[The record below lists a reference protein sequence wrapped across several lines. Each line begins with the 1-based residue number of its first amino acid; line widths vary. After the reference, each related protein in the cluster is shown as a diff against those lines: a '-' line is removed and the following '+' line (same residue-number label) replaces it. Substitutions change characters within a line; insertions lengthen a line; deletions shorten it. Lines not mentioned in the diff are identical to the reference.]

1 MSAPG
6 GPAGT
11 AGGLAG
17 HRAIVNILDVF
28 RPFFTSPD
36 VSGSVA
42 IMNNSAHSASPV
54 AAAAPA
60 EASAPAPQAPDR
72 LADTAS
78 GPARDPRARSSTA
91 DSFLTPPGTV
101 SDYDPARIEARW
113 QEAWLEQRAFAVP
126 PPQDQRAPAY
136 VFAGCPFTS
145 GDAHMGHI
153 RSYTI
158 SDAYARF
165 LRARGDA
172 VLFSL
177 GFDSFGLP
185 AELEA
190 VRRGVTPQAWVARC
204 VERMRGQFERLGY
217 SCDWERTFV
226 SSEPQH
232 YRWTQW
238 LFLAMLEKD
247 LVYQHVAQ
255 VSWCD
260 SCQTVLAALQVE
272 DGTCWRCHQEV
283 RFRRLPQWFM
293 RISAY
298 VEDNERGLDTLPGW
312 SKAAVGAQRAVI
324 GRVEGVEIDATTF
337 DGTPLTVFT
346 PHADAISK
354 ATFIGVSPAHPLID
368 TWTARPRVARQ
379 LTRVREAGWRRENRD
394 LEQVPVV
401 PTGALASVPGVSGAL
416 PIVIS
421 PLVDARFGPTAVLGI
436 PALDATDASIAERL
450 ESSSGPGAKGVGAL
464 GSSWKVQSRSDA
476 RPRPA
481 VRYRARDFA
490 ISRQR
495 AWGAPIPLVH
505 CERCGTVP
513 VPFADLPVRLPD
525 DLHVTG
531 TGNPLEAIAEFTR
544 CACPACGGEA
554 RRETDT
560 IDCHVDGMWMWMPIC
575 VPFAERP
582 QHMFDHPE
590 YRRWLPARQ
599 IVWGADAGGYMFDQR
614 LIGKVLQDLDT
625 LPPVPGREPF
635 TNALMHQMI
644 RLEGRKMSKHLGN
657 VVDPNELVVHV
668 GADTVRLAV
677 LQAASPGRIFNWND
691 QPVRHCQTFLKKL
704 HAYAEPRL
712 RAWAGEEGG
721 EDSGQPRIELG
732 DKRRRRLVNWCATA
746 LGKVTADL
754 ERLEMQRAA
763 HNAMLLL
770 TRIQDFEQRAGE
782 HSRELR
788 AKDREAVA
796 AALLLLV
803 AMLAPLTPHIAE
815 ELWSLAGN
823 DTLLALAPWPEEV
836 ATEEAPAEEEAAA
849 VPAEEAATEEAPAEE
864 ATM

>member
-1 MSAPG
+1 LTTSVS
-6 GPAGT
+6 PAGPT
-11 AGGLAG
+11 VFAG
-17 HRAIVNILDVF
+17 
-28 RPFFTSPD
+28 P
-36 VSGSVA
+36 
-42 IMNNSAHSASPV
+42 
-54 AAAAPA
+54 
-60 EASAPAPQAPDR
+60 
-72 LADTAS
+72 
-78 GPARDPRARSSTA
+78 
-91 DSFLTPPGTV
+91 
-101 SDYDPARIEARW
+101 DYDPAEIEARW
-113 QEAWLEQRAFAVP
+113 QQAWDAQKAFATP
-126 PPQDQRAPAY
+126 PPEDRRPPAY

-165 LRARGDA
+165 LRARGQA

-190 VRRGVTPQAWVARC
+190 VRRGVPPQQWVARC

-226 SSEPQH
+226 SSEPDH

-238 LFLAMLEKD
+238 LFLAMLERD
-247 LVYQHVAQ
+247 LVYRREAQ

-260 SCQTVLAALQVE
+260 SCQTVLAALQSQ
-272 DGTCWRCHQEV
+272 DGTCWRCHGEV

-298 VEDNERGLDTLPGW
+298 VEDNERGLETLPGW

-324 GRVEGVEIDATTF
+324 GRVDGVEVDATTF

-346 PHADAISK
+346 PYAEAI
-354 ATFIGVSPAHPLID
+354 AQAAFIVVSPAHPEVD
-368 TWTARPRVARQ
+368 RWVSQPEVARQ
-379 LTRVREAGWRRENRD
+379 LEGVREAGWRRDDRD

-401 PTGALASVPGVSGAL
+401 QTGALASVPGVPGVL
-416 PIVIS
+416 PVVIS
-421 PLVDARFGPTAVLGI
+421 PLVDARFGPTAALGI

-450 ESSSGPGAKGVGAL
+450 GAGRGRGGGAGAGAGVGAGGAL
-464 GSSWKVQSRSDA
+464 AGAWKAARSEA

-505 CERCGTVP
+505 CERCATVP
-513 VPFADLPVRLPD
+513 VPFDQLPVRLPE
-525 DLHVTG
+525 DLHVSG
-531 TGNPLEAIAEFTR
+531 AGNPLEERADFIE
-544 CACPACGGEA
+544 CVCPTCGGPA
-554 RRETDT
+554 GRETDT

-575 VPFAERP
+575 VPFADRP
-582 QHMFDHPE
+582 QHMFDHSE
-590 YRRWLPARQ
+590 YKRWLPARQ

-614 LIGKVLQDLDT
+614 LIGKVLQDLGQ
-625 LPPVPGREPF
+625 LPQVPGREPF

-691 QPVRHCQTFLKKL
+691 QPVRYCQIFLKKL
-704 HAYAEPRL
+704 YGYAQPRL
-712 RAWAGEEGG
+712 AGWVPGLAGPQSLVPGLAGPQSLRAGETPAIDASE
-721 EDSGQPRIELG
+721 RL
-732 DKRRRRLVNWCATA
+732 RRKLANWCRVA
-746 LGKVTADL
+746 LQKVTTDY
-754 ERLEMQRAA
+754 ERLEMQRVA
-763 HNAMLLL
+763 HNTMLLL
-770 TRIQDFEQRAGE
+770 TRIQDFEQRVVERRGE
-782 HSRELR
+782 LEK
-788 AKDREAVA
+788 ADREAIV
-796 AALLLLV
+796 AALLQLLQ
-803 AMLAPLTPHIAE
+803 MLAPLTPHIAE
-815 ELWSLAGN
+815 ELWSVASR
-823 DTLLALAPWPEEV
+823 DTLVSLAPWPE
-836 ATEEAPAEEEAAA
+836 PGGAASRPEGA
-849 VPAEEAATEEAPAEE
+849 ASEPEGGASKPGAATGGAA
-864 ATM
+864 M

>member
-1 MSAPG
+1 
-6 GPAGT
+6 
-11 AGGLAG
+11 
-17 HRAIVNILDVF
+17 
-28 RPFFTSPD
+28 
-36 VSGSVA
+36 
-42 IMNNSAHSASPV
+42 MNNSADSASTV
-54 AAAAPA
+54 AGEPPLAVPG
-60 EASAPAPQAPDR
+60 PPTDR
-72 LADTAS
+72 LADTLLGDVGAS
-78 GPARDPRARSSTA
+78 ALPTSTT
-91 DSFLTPPGTV
+91 DSFLTPAAGG
-101 SDYDPARIEARW
+101 YDPATIEARW
-113 QEAWLEQRAFAVP
+113 QAAWEQQRAFAVP
-126 PPQDQRAPAY
+126 PPEDERAPAY

-165 LRARGDA
+165 LRARDDA

-190 VRRGVTPQAWVARC
+190 VRRGVSPQEWVARC
-204 VERMRGQFERLGY
+204 VSRMGAQFRRLGY
-217 SCDWERTFV
+217 SCDWERSFV
-226 SSEPQH
+226 SSEPDH

-238 LFLAMLEKD
+238 LFLAMLERD
-247 LVYQHVAQ
+247 LVYRHVAQ

-272 DGTCWRCHQEV
+272 DGTCWRCHGEV

-298 VEDNERGLDTLPGW
+298 VEDNERGLQQLPGW

-324 GRVEGVEIDATTF
+324 GRVDGVELDAAMF
-337 DGTPLTVFT
+337 DGTSLTVFT
-346 PHADAISK
+346 PHAQDIERAV
-354 ATFIGVSPAHPLID
+354 FIGVSPAHPQVEL
-368 TWTARPRVARQ
+368 WTAEPRVAEQ
-379 LTRVREAGWRRENRD
+379 LTRVREAGWRREDRD
-394 LEQVPVV
+394 IEQAPVV
-401 PTGALASVPGVSGAL
+401 VTGALASVPGVAGML

-421 PLVDARFGPTAVLGI
+421 PLVDARFGPTAALGI
-436 PALDATDASIAERL
+436 PDVDATDASIARRL
-450 ESSSGPGAKGVGAL
+450 LKGKRSSGAL
-464 GSSWKVQSRSDA
+464 GGSWKAGKAAVK
-476 RPRPA
+476 PRPA

-525 DLHVTG
+525 DLRVSG
-531 TGNPLEAIAEFTR
+531 TGNPLESIEEFTR
-544 CACPACGGEA
+544 CTCPTCGGEA

-575 VPFAERP
+575 VPFEDRP

-590 YRRWLPARQ
+590 YQRWLPARQ

-625 LPPVPGREPF
+625 LPQVPGREPF

-657 VVDPNELVVHV
+657 VVDPNELVVNV

-691 QPVRHCQTFLKKL
+691 QPVRYCQLFLTRL
-704 HAYAEPRL
+704 FDCASPRL
-712 RAWAGEEGG
+712 EAWVSVSEGR
-721 EDSGQPRIELG
+721 QPRIDLA
-732 DKRRRRLVNWCATA
+732 DKRRRRLVNWCSTA
-746 LGKVTADL
+746 LAKVTADL

-770 TRIQDFEQRAGE
+770 TRIEDFERRAREGRE
-782 HSRELR
+782 ELR
-788 AKDREAVA
+788 AEDSEAIA

-803 AMLAPLTPHIAE
+803 RMLAPLTPHIAE

-823 DTLLALAPWPEEV
+823 TMLLANAEWPEEV
-836 ATEEAPAEEEAAA
+836 ATVAVHDVAVHEVQAHAEE
-849 VPAEEAATEEAPAEE
+849 VG
-864 ATM
+864 MQ

>member
-1 MSAPG
+1 
-6 GPAGT
+6 
-11 AGGLAG
+11 
-17 HRAIVNILDVF
+17 
-28 RPFFTSPD
+28 
-36 VSGSVA
+36 
-42 IMNNSAHSASPV
+42 MNNSAHSASPT
-54 AAAAPA
+54 AAPPPA
-60 EASAPAPQAPDR
+60 LPSETTDPAHASR
-72 LADTAS
+72 
-78 GPARDPRARSSTA
+78 A
-91 DSFLTPPGTV
+91 DSFLTPSPV
-101 SDYDPARIEARW
+101 SGYDPAAIEARW
-113 QEAWLEQRAFAVP
+113 QAAWIEQRAFAAP
-126 PPQDQRAPAY
+126 PPQDERTPAY

-190 VRRGVTPQAWVARC
+190 VRRELTPQAWVARC

-217 SCDWERTFV
+217 SCDWERTFD
-226 SSEPQH
+226 SSQPDH

-247 LVYQHVAQ
+247 LVYRQVAQ

-272 DGTCWRCHQEV
+272 DGTCWRCHGEV

-298 VEDNERGLDTLPGW
+298 VEDNERGLETLPGW
-312 SKAAVGAQRAVI
+312 SKAALGAQRAVI
-324 GRVEGVEIDATTF
+324 GRVDGVELEASLL

-346 PHADAISK
+346 PHADAIARAK
-354 ATFIGVSPAHPLID
+354 FILVSPAHPQIEL
-368 TWTARPRVARQ
+368 WTAEAKVANR
-379 LTRVREAGWRRENRD
+379 LMGVREAGWRRENRD

-401 PTGALASVPGVSGAL
+401 PTGALASVPGVAGTL

-421 PLVDARFGPTAVLGI
+421 PLVDARFGPTAVLGT
-436 PALDATDASIAERL
+436 PDLDATDERIAERL
-450 ESSSGPGAKGVGAL
+450 GSGSGPGGKGVGAL
-464 GSSWKVQSRSDA
+464 GSSWKVAGAKSKSEVK
-476 RPRPA
+476 PRPA

-513 VPFADLPVRLPD
+513 VPFVELPVRLPEE
-525 DLHVTG
+525 LHVTG
-531 TGNPLEAIAEFTR
+531 AGNPLEGMEEFTHVT
-544 CACPACGGEA
+544 CPSCGAEA

-575 VPFAERP
+575 VPFADRP
-582 QHMFDHPE
+582 EHMFDHPE
-590 YRRWLPARQ
+590 YKRWLPARQ

-614 LIGKVLQDLDT
+614 LIGKVLQDLET

-635 TNALMHQMI
+635 ANALMHQMI

-657 VVDPNELVVHV
+657 VVDPNELVVNV

-677 LQAASPGRIFNWND
+677 LQAASPGRIFNWNE
-691 QPVRHCQTFLKKL
+691 QPIRHCQMFLKKL
-704 HAYAEPRL
+704 YAYAQPRL
-712 RAWAGEEGG
+712 RAWAEAHEGREEGG
-721 EDSGQPRIELG
+721 RLPRIELG

-746 LGKVTADL
+746 LEKVTADF
-754 ERLEMQRAA
+754 ESLEMQRAA

-770 TRIQDFEQRAGE
+770 TRIQDFEERASE
-782 HSRELR
+782 RRVELR
-788 AKDREAVA
+788 EKDREAVA
-796 AALLLLV
+796 AALLLLL

-815 ELWSLAGN
+815 ELWALAGN
-823 DTLLALAPWPEEV
+823 RTLLALAPWPEEV
-836 ATEEAPAEEEAAA
+836 ATEEAPGEEASR
-849 VPAEEAATEEAPAEE
+849 EEAATEAAATEAAPKEE
-864 ATM
+864 AATTTM

>member
-1 MSAPG
+1 M
-6 GPAGT
+6 
-11 AGGLAG
+11 
-17 HRAIVNILDVF
+17 N
-28 RPFFTSPD
+28 RPPF
-36 VSGSVA
+36 
-42 IMNNSAHSASPV
+42 SASP
-54 AAAAPA
+54 ATP
-60 EASAPAPQAPDR
+60 EA
-72 LADTAS
+72 L
-78 GPARDPRARSSTA
+78 PRRFSRA
-91 DSFLTPPGTV
+91 DSFLTT
-101 SDYDPARIEARW
+101 YDPAEIEARW
-113 QEAWLEQRAFAVP
+113 QGVWDTQKAFATP
-126 PPQDQRAPAY
+126 PPEDPRPPAY

-165 LRARGDA
+165 LRTRGQA

-190 VRRGVTPQAWVARC
+190 VRRGVSPRQWVARC

-226 SSEPQH
+226 SSEPDH

-247 LVYQHVAQ
+247 LVYRREAQ

-260 SCQTVLAALQVE
+260 SCQTVLAALQSE
-272 DGTCWRCHQEV
+272 DGTCWRCHGEV

-298 VEDNERGLDTLPGW
+298 VEDNERGLETLPGW

-324 GRVEGVEIDATTF
+324 GRVDGVEVDAALL

-346 PHADAISK
+346 PHADAIAQ
-354 ATFIGVSPAHPLID
+354 ATFIVVSPAHPEVD
-368 TWTARPRVARQ
+368 RWVAEPRVARQ
-379 LTRVREAGWRRENRD
+379 LEGVREAGWRRDDRD

-401 PTGALASVPGVSGAL
+401 QTGALASVPGVPGML

-421 PLVDARFGPTAVLGI
+421 PLVDARFGPTAALGI

-450 ESSSGPGAKGVGAL
+450 RASGGRGASTGRGAGAGAGTGAL
-464 GSSWKVQSRSDA
+464 AGAWKAVKSEA
-476 RPRPA
+476 RQRPA

-505 CERCGTVP
+505 CEACGTVP
-513 VPFADLPVRLPD
+513 VPLDELPVRLPE
-525 DLHVTG
+525 DLQVTG
-531 TGNPLEAIAEFTR
+531 AGNPLEERPDFIE
-544 CACPACGGEA
+544 CVCPACGGPA

-575 VPFAERP
+575 VPFADRP
-582 QHMFDHPE
+582 EHMFDHEE

-614 LIGKVLQDLDT
+614 LVGKVLQDLDE

-644 RLEGRKMSKHLGN
+644 RLDGRKMSKHLGN

-677 LQAASPGRIFNWND
+677 LHAASPGRIFNWNE
-691 QPVRHCQTFLKKL
+691 QPVRYCQIFLKKL
-704 HAYAEPRL
+704 YGYAQPRL
-712 RAWAGEEGG
+712 KGWAPGLAGSQSSPAGKTPEIDASE
-721 EDSGQPRIELG
+721 RL
-732 DKRRRRLVNWCATA
+732 RRKLANWCRVA
-746 LGKVTADL
+746 LEKVTIDY
-754 ERLEMQRAA
+754 ERLEMQRVA
-763 HNAMLLL
+763 HNTMLLL
-770 TRIQDFEQRAGE
+770 TRIQDFEQRAVEHRGE
-782 HSRELR
+782 LEE
-788 AKDREAVA
+788 ADREAIV
-796 AALLLLV
+796 AALLQLV
-803 AMLAPLTPHIAE
+803 QMLAPLTPHIAE
-815 ELWSLAGN
+815 ELWSVAGRE
-823 DTLLALAPWPEEV
+823 TLVSLAPWPEPGG
-836 ATEEAPAEEEAAA
+836 AASRRDDAAPQPESAVSSPEGAA
-849 VPAEEAATEEAPAEE
+849 VELGGEA
-864 ATM
+864 

>member
-1 MSAPG
+1 
-6 GPAGT
+6 
-11 AGGLAG
+11 
-17 HRAIVNILDVF
+17 
-28 RPFFTSPD
+28 
-36 VSGSVA
+36 
-42 IMNNSAHSASPV
+42 MNNSAHSASPAV
-54 AAAAPA
+54 TP
-60 EASAPAPQAPDR
+60 SP
-72 LADTAS
+72 
-78 GPARDPRARSSTA
+78 ARSSEQTPDGLRDTPSGPGGEVA
-91 DSFLTPPGTV
+91 ASASTSDSFLTPPTSAPEPALDPGSQPDADQAV
-101 SDYDPARIEARW
+101 AYDPAAIESRW
-113 QEAWLEQRAFAVP
+113 QAAWDEQRAFAVP
-126 PPQDQRAPAY
+126 PPHDARAPAY

-158 SDAYARF
+158 SDVYARF
-165 LRARGDA
+165 LRARGNA

-190 VRRGVTPQAWVARC
+190 VRRGVSPQEWVTRC
-204 VERMRGQFERLGY
+204 VQRMGAQFRRLGY

-226 SSEPQH
+226 SSEPDH

-238 LFLAMLEKD
+238 LFLAMLEQD

-272 DGTCWRCHQEV
+272 DGTCWRCHGEV

-298 VEDNERGLDTLPGW
+298 VQDNERGLEGLPGW
-312 SKAAVGAQRAVI
+312 SKAALGAQRAVI
-324 GRVEGVEIDATTF
+324 GRVDGVELDATLF

-346 PHADAISK
+346 PHADAIAQ
-354 ATFIGVSPAHPLID
+354 ATFIVVSPAHPQVD
-368 TWTARPRVARQ
+368 QWTAQPEVARQ
-379 LTRVREAGWRRENRD
+379 LTHVREAGWRRDDRD
-394 LEQVPVV
+394 LEQTPVV
-401 PTGALASVPGVSGAL
+401 GTGALASVPGVTGML

-421 PLVDARFGPTAVLGI
+421 PLVDARFGPTAALGI
-436 PALDATDASIAERL
+436 PDVDATDASIAQRL
-450 ESSSGPGAKGVGAL
+450 EQGKRSGGAL
-464 GSSWKVQSRSDA
+464 GSAWKAGKAIAQ
-476 RPRPA
+476 PRPT

-513 VPFADLPVRLPD
+513 VPFSELPVRLPEN
-525 DLHVTG
+525 LQVTG
-531 TGNPLEAIAEFTR
+531 AGNPLEGLEDFTR
-544 CACPACGGEA
+544 CECPRCHGEA

-575 VPFAERP
+575 VPFEDRP
-582 QHMFDHPE
+582 RHMFDHPE
-590 YRRWLPARQ
+590 YRRWLPAKQ

-614 LIGKVLQDLDT
+614 LIGKVLQDLNT

-657 VVDPNELVVHV
+657 VVDPNELVVNV

-691 QPVRHCQTFLKKL
+691 QPVRYCQAFLTRL
-704 HAYAEPRL
+704 YDYALPRL
-712 RAWAGEEGG
+712 VAWAGAGGTVGDEEDADAEDISRGRGELIAEIRAG
-721 EDSGQPRIELG
+721 EDSPHREEWTVEVRAEETLLRGGELTAEIRTEASAPRIDLG
-732 DKRRRRLVNWCATA
+732 DKRRRRLANWCATA

-770 TRIQDFEQRAGE
+770 TRIQDFEQRALEVDGE
-782 HSRELR
+782 LAAQDS
-788 AKDREAVA
+788 EAIA

-803 AMLAPLTPHIAE
+803 RMLAPLTPHIAE
-815 ELWSLAGN
+815 ELWSRAGN
-823 DTLLALAPWPEEV
+823 RTLLAATAWPEKEV
-836 ATEEAPAEEEAAA
+836 D
-849 VPAEEAATEEAPAEE
+849 
-864 ATM
+864 MQ

>member
-1 MSAPG
+1 
-6 GPAGT
+6 
-11 AGGLAG
+11 
-17 HRAIVNILDVF
+17 
-28 RPFFTSPD
+28 
-36 VSGSVA
+36 
-42 IMNNSAHSASPV
+42 MNNSAHSASAGADPHT
-54 AAAAPA
+54 AESPA
-60 EASAPAPQAPDR
+60 ETQDR
-72 LADTAS
+72 LRGAAS
-78 GPARDPRARSSTA
+78 GPPLDERAGTST
-91 DSFLTPPGTV
+91 DESFLTPSVAV
-101 SDYDPARIEARW
+101 SDPVYDPAAIEARW
-113 QEAWLEQRAFAVP
+113 QAAWEQRRAFAVP
-126 PPQDQRAPAY
+126 EPADERAPAY

-217 SCDWERTFV
+217 SCDWERTFD
-226 SSEPQH
+226 SSQPDH

-238 LFLAMLEKD
+238 LFLAMLERD

-272 DGTCWRCHQEV
+272 DGTCWRCHGEV

-298 VEDNERGLDTLPGW
+298 VEDNERGLEDLPGW

-324 GRVEGVEIDATTF
+324 GRVEGVEIDATMF

-346 PHADAISK
+346 PHGEAIGQ
-354 ATFIGVSPAHPLID
+354 AAFIVVSPAHPMID
-368 TWTARPRVARQ
+368 VWTAQPKVAKQ
-379 LTRVREAGWRRENRD
+379 LTRVREAGWRRDDRD

-401 PTGALASVPGVSGAL
+401 PTGTLASVPGVAGTL

-436 PALDATDASIAERL
+436 PELDATDMSIAQRL
-450 ESSSGPGAKGVGAL
+450 GSGGGGGGKGVGAL
-464 GSSWKVQSRSDA
+464 GSSWKVKGKSDA
-476 RPRPA
+476 KPRPA

-505 CERCGTVP
+505 CKECGTVP
-513 VPFADLPVRLPD
+513 VPFEDLPVRLPE
-525 DLHVTG
+525 DLQVTG
-531 TGNPLEAIAEFTR
+531 AGNPLDAMEEFTR
-544 CACPACGGEA
+544 CECPVCGGEA

-575 VPFAERP
+575 VPFEERP
-582 QHMFDHPE
+582 EHMFDHPE
-590 YRRWLPARQ
+590 YKRWLPARQ

-625 LPPVPGREPF
+625 LPVVPGREPF
-635 TNALMHQMI
+635 ANALMHQMI
-644 RLEGRKMSKHLGN
+644 RLDGRKMSKHLGN
-657 VVDPNELVVHV
+657 VVDPNELVVNV

-677 LQAASPGRIFNWND
+677 LQAAAPGRIFNWNE
-691 QPVRHCQTFLKKL
+691 QPLRYCQGFLKKL
-704 HAYAEPRL
+704 YAYAEPRL
-712 RAWAGEEGG
+712 RAWRAEAGDAGE
-721 EDSGQPRIELG
+721 DRQPPRIDLA
-732 DKRRRRLVNWCATA
+732 DKRRRRLVNWCSTA
-746 LGKVTADL
+746 LEKVTTDF

-782 HSRELR
+782 RREELR
-788 AKDREAVA
+788 AEDREAVA

-803 AMLAPLTPHIAE
+803 AMLAPLTPHICE
-815 ELWSLAGN
+815 ELFALAGN
-823 DTLLALAPWPEEV
+823 ETLIAAAPWPREV
-836 ATEEAPAEEEAAA
+836 ATIQAPAEVMASEEAA
-849 VPAEEAATEEAPAEE
+849 
-864 ATM
+864 M

>member
-1 MSAPG
+1 
-6 GPAGT
+6 
-11 AGGLAG
+11 
-17 HRAIVNILDVF
+17 
-28 RPFFTSPD
+28 
-36 VSGSVA
+36 
-42 IMNNSAHSASPV
+42 MNNSAHSASPT
-54 AAAAPA
+54 AAPSPP
-60 EASAPAPQAPDR
+60 EAPGQSLQATNRPG
-72 LADTAS
+72 DTAS
-78 GPARDPRARSSTA
+78 GGGQATEAPASSA
-91 DSFLTPPGTV
+91 DSFLTPSESGAEIPVEAPVAVDAGSDV
-101 SDYDPARIEARW
+101 ASDYDPAAIEARW
-113 QEAWLEQRAFAVP
+113 QAAWTEQRAFAVP
-126 PPQDQRAPAY
+126 PAQDERTPAY

-165 LRARGDA
+165 LRAHGDG

-217 SCDWERTFV
+217 SCDWERTFI
-226 SSEPQH
+226 SSEPDH

-272 DGTCWRCHQEV
+272 DGACWRCHEEV

-298 VEDNERGLDTLPGW
+298 VEDNERGLEQLPGW

-324 GRVEGVEIDATTF
+324 GRVDGGERDAALL

-346 PHADAISK
+346 PHADAIAK
-354 ATFIGVSPAHPLID
+354 AAFIVVSPAHPQID
-368 TWTARPRVARQ
+368 LWTAESKVANQ
-379 LTRVREAGWRRENRD
+379 LMGVREAGWRRENRD

-401 PTGALASVPGVSGAL
+401 PTGALASVPGVSGTL
-416 PIVIS
+416 PILIS

-436 PALDATDASIAERL
+436 PELDATDESIAQRL
-450 ESSSGPGAKGVGAL
+450 GSGGGPGGKGVGAL
-464 GSSWKVQSRSDA
+464 GSSWKVAGHSEA
-476 RPRPA
+476 KPRPA

-505 CERCGTVP
+505 CESCGTVP

-525 DLHVTG
+525 NLQVTG
-531 TGNPLEAIAEFTR
+531 AGNPLEGMDEFTR
-544 CACPACGGEA
+544 CVCPTCGGEA

-575 VPFAERP
+575 VPFSERP
-582 QHMFDHPE
+582 EHMFDHPE

-635 TNALMHQMI
+635 ANALMHQMI

-657 VVDPNELVVHV
+657 VVDPNELVVNV

-677 LQAASPGRIFNWND
+677 LQAASPGRIFNWNE
-691 QPVRHCQTFLKKL
+691 QPIRHCQMFLKKL
-704 HAYAEPRL
+704 YAYAEPRL
-712 RAWAGEEGG
+712 RAWARGQEGAL
-721 EDSGQPRIELG
+721 EVRQPRIELG

-746 LGKVTADL
+746 LEKVSADFAS
-754 ERLEMQRAA
+754 LEMQRAA
-763 HNAMLLL
+763 HNTMLLL
-770 TRIQDFEQRAGE
+770 TRIQDFEERAGE
-782 HSRELR
+782 RRQELR

-796 AALLLLV
+796 AALLLLL

-815 ELWSLAGN
+815 ELSSLAGN
-823 DTLLALAPWPEEV
+823 DTLLALARWPEEV
-836 ATEEAPAEEEAAA
+836 ATEEAPAQ
-849 VPAEEAATEEAPAEE
+849 EAAT
-864 ATM
+864 M

>member
-1 MSAPG
+1 MQAPG
-6 GPAGT
+6 T
-11 AGGLAG
+11 
-17 HRAIVNILDVF
+17 
-28 RPFFTSPD
+28 
-36 VSGSVA
+36 
-42 IMNNSAHSASPV
+42 
-54 AAAAPA
+54 
-60 EASAPAPQAPDR
+60 PDR
-72 LADTAS
+72 LGKAAS
-78 GPARDPRARSSTA
+78 GVSQQEDARASSA
-91 DSFLTPPGTV
+91 DSFLTPPVSV
-101 SDYDPARIEARW
+101 SDYDPAAIEARW
-113 QEAWLEQRAFAVP
+113 QAVWLAQRAFAVS
-126 PPQDQRAPAY
+126 PPQDTRTPAY

-190 VRRGVTPQAWVARC
+190 VRREVTPQAWVARC

-217 SCDWERTFV
+217 SCDWERSFV
-226 SSEPQH
+226 SSEPDH

-238 LFLAMLEKD
+238 LFLAMLEKG

-272 DGTCWRCHQEV
+272 EGTCWRCHEEV

-298 VEDNERGLDTLPGW
+298 VEDNESGLDTLPGW

-324 GRVEGVEIDATTF
+324 GRVEGVEVDAALF

-346 PHADAISK
+346 PYADAVEQ
-354 ATFIGVSPAHPLID
+354 AAFIVVSPAHPLVD
-368 TWTARPRVARQ
+368 VWTEQPQVAEQ
-379 LTRVREAGWRRENRD
+379 LTRVREAGWRRDDRD

-401 PTGALASVPGVSGAL
+401 PTGAIASVPGVAGTL

-436 PALDATDASIAERL
+436 PALDATDESIAQRL
-450 ESSSGPGAKGVGAL
+450 GSAFGPGAKGVGAL
-464 GSSWKVQSRSDA
+464 GSSWKVESRSEA
-476 RPRPA
+476 KPRPA

-505 CERCGTVP
+505 CKACGVVP
-513 VPFADLPVRLPD
+513 VPFADLPVRLPE
-525 DLHVTG
+525 DLQVTG
-531 TGNPLEAIAEFTR
+531 AGNPLEGIEEFTR
-544 CACPACGGEA
+544 CVCPTCGGEA

-575 VPFAERP
+575 VPFEDRP
-582 QHMFDHPE
+582 EHMFDHPE
-590 YRRWLPARQ
+590 YKRWLPAKQ

-635 TNALMHQMI
+635 SRALMHQMI

-691 QPVRHCQTFLKKL
+691 QPIRYCQTFLKKL
-704 HAYAEPRL
+704 YGYAEPRL
-712 RAWAGEEGG
+712 RAWAAGAGEESGAEESSG
-721 EDSGQPRIELG
+721 EGLPAEVRQPRIELS
-732 DKRRRRLVNWCATA
+732 DKRRRRLVNWCKTA
-746 LGKVTADL
+746 LGKVTEDL

-770 TRIQDFEQRAGE
+770 TRIQDFEQRACE
-782 HSRELR
+782 RREQPR
-788 AKDREAVA
+788 AQDSEAVV

-803 AMLAPLTPHIAE
+803 QMLAPLTPHIAE

-823 DTLLALAPWPEEV
+823 PTLLATSEWPQEV
-836 ATEEAPAEEEAAA
+836 PTAEAPI
-849 VPAEEAATEEAPAEE
+849 AEE
-864 ATM
+864 ATLEGEEGTVATEPPLEEEVTTEAAPEEAM